1 MPCKAGSIRQIRE
14 RLIQEGYQISE
25 YTLRKWANSGLIPSR
40 KSGNKTILVYDRVVE
55 FLNSENNVA

>member
-14 RLIQEGYQISE
+14 RLKQDGYQISE
-25 YTLRKWANSGLIPSR
+25 YTLRKWVNSGLIPSR
-40 KSGNKTILVYDRVVE
+40 KIGNKTILVYDKVVE